1 MTAPTPNQT
10 QPLPRPPSRP
20 ARRPR
25 DAARGDIAPGLWSGP
40 LLIWLPV
47 LLLAALLLVGAAL
60 IAHELRRS
68 GEGGVISIVGAMTGC
83 VVLAAISLIVTYFAR
98 RESVRLEQAQRE
110 LRESEARF
118 RVIADQAPVL
128 IWVGGADGRRTYFN
142 EPWLEF
148 TGRTLAEEVGDGWQQ
163 RIHPDDA
170 ERVRGT
176 TAAAFA
182 LREAYQTQYRVRRSD
197 GVYRWL
203 LDSGSPRF
211 DETGAFVGYLGS
223 CVDITTRRETEEA
236 LRSSV
241 EQLRQSTERQMDLL
255 SRETMLRRELNH
267 RVRNNLAGLL
277 GLVSIYER
285 TGRDGRDVADAIRGK
300 VHAMKEVHDLI
311 SGAVGGP
318 IRLGELI
325 DRLALQFVP
334 PEQEACF
341 VGNGENIQVSAA
353 QAGALAMIIQEL
365 FTNSRKHGVLA
376 SGKGKIAVQW
386 RNRGVDLAPGAFSIL
401 WRERGQP
408 ATPTLTPSQR
418 RDGGGVGLR
427 LVQGLAQ
434 SELRGSFDHR
444 VIETDTPHGKE
455 RGVDCTIVVGTS
467 DAEPSL
473 PSRSSH
479 AQHDPQSDSE
489 PAGAT

>member
-1 MTAPTPNQT
+1 MKAKKPGTSSA
-10 QPLPRPPSRP
+10 PPSTSSALRADSGEP
-20 ARRPR
+20 APS
-25 DAARGDIAPGLWSGP
+25 LWSGS

-83 VVLAAISLIVTYFAR
+83 VVLAAISLIVAYFAR
-98 RESVRLEQAQRE
+98 TESLRLERAQRD

-128 IWVGGADGRRTYFN
+128 IWMAGPEGTRTYFN
-142 EPWLEF
+142 EPWLRF
-148 TGRTLAEEVGDGWQQ
+148 TGRALTDELNDGWA
-163 RIHPDDA
+163 RHIHADDL

-176 TAAAFA
+176 YAAALA
-182 LREAYQTQYRVRRSD
+182 NREAYQTQYRVQRHD

-211 DETGAFVGYLGS
+211 DERGNFVGYLGS
-223 CVDITTRRETEEA
+223 CIDITTRRDTEEA

-285 TGRDGRDVADAIRGK
+285 TGREGRDVADAIRGK

-318 IRLGELI
+318 IRLAELV

-334 PEQEACF
+334 PEQEKCF
-341 VGNGENIQVSAA
+341 KGNGDAIQVSAA

-365 FTNSRKHGVLA
+365 FTNSRKHGALA
-376 SGKGKIAVQW
+376 TGNGKIDVTWKA
-386 RNRGVDLAPGAFSIL
+386 AGAAHGHGGFTIH
-401 WRERGQP
+401 WRERGAQ
-408 ATPTLTPSQR
+408 SQR
-418 RDGGGVGLR
+418 EAVPRREGGGVGLR

-434 SELRGSFDHR
+434 SELRGSFEHH
-444 VIETDTPHGKE
+444 VIDDNANGLPV
-455 RGVDCTIVVGTS
+455 RGVDCTIVVGANEM
-467 DAEPSL
+467 DAPPTPST
-473 PSRSSH
+473 H
-479 AQHDPQSDSE
+479 SE

>member
-1 MTAPTPNQT
+1 VKASKPSTSPAPP
-10 QPLPRPPSRP
+10 PPSATSTDDGHATP
-20 ARRPR
+20 S
-25 DAARGDIAPGLWSGP
+25 LWSGP

-83 VVLAAISLIVTYFAR
+83 VVLAAISLIVAYFAR
-98 RESVRLEQAQRE
+98 TESLRLERAQRD

-128 IWVGGADGRRTYFN
+128 IWMAGPEGTRTYFN
-142 EPWLEF
+142 EPWLRF
-148 TGRTLAEEVGDGWQQ
+148 TGRALSDELNDGWA
-163 RIHPDDA
+163 RHIHADDLD
-170 ERVRGT
+170 RVRGT
-176 TAAAFA
+176 YAAALA
-182 LREAYQTQYRVRRSD
+182 NREAYQTQYRVQRHD
-197 GVYRWL
+197 GVFRWL

-211 DETGAFVGYLGS
+211 DERGNFVGYLGS
-223 CVDITTRRETEEA
+223 CIDITTRRDTEEA

-285 TGRDGRDVADAIRGK
+285 TGRDGRDIADAIRGK

-318 IRLGELI
+318 IRLAELV

-334 PEQEACF
+334 PEQEHCF
-341 VGNGENIQVSAA
+341 KGSGDTIQVSAA
-353 QAGALAMIIQEL
+353 HAGALAMIIQEL
-365 FTNSRKHGVLA
+365 FTNSRKHGALA
-376 SGKGKIAVQW
+376 TGNGTIELSWASIGAPGGAGGFSIRWKE
-386 RNRGVDLAPGAFSIL
+386 RGVASTRADAPR
-401 WRERGQP
+401 REG
-408 ATPTLTPSQR
+408 S
-418 RDGGGVGLR
+418 GVGLR

-434 SELRGSFDHR
+434 SELRGSFEHL
-444 VIETDTPHGKE
+444 VINDAASGV
-455 RGVDCTIVVGTS
+455 RGVDCTITIGAS
-467 DAEPSL
+467 EIDAP
-473 PSRSSH
+473 PPH
-479 AQHDPQSDSE
+479 AAHSE